1 MVRLHDLYDMHGM
14 FAPGFPGLL
23 ETFYVQERL
32 MESILPDVYTSFE
45 SPPPASADHR
55 NAT

>member
-1 MVRLHDLYDMHGM
+1 MHGM

-32 MESILPDVYTSFE
+32 MESILPDVYMSFV
-45 SPPPASADHR
+45 STALGCS
-55 NAT
+55 